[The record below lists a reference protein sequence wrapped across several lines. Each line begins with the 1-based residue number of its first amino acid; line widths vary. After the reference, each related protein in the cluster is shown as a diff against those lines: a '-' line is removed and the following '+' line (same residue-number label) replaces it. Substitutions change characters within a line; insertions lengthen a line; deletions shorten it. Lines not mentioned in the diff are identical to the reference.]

1 MPGLGRPDHA
11 LIHDRS
17 LSCTEGPVHSPPNA
31 GIAYLGQGGEPT
43 LNTDLTWGCVQG
55 RTFAPG
61 TMNTT
66 LTMAQKVL
74 LVDDEAD
81 IVELLKYN
89 LEQDGIQVNTALNG
103 RDALKAAKAERPDLI
118 VLDIMMPGM
127 DGVEVCTQLRQMPE
141 FKNTLI
147 TFLTARGEDY
157 SQIAGF
163 DAGADDYI
171 TKPVRPKV
179 FVSKVKAQL
188 KRSGERPGEGM
199 LEANGVRV
207 DMEKV
212 MVYVDGRELQ
222 LPKKEFELL
231 VLLMSKP
238 GKVFKRDE
246 IYSRIWGNELFVG
259 DRTIDVHIRKLREKI
274 GDDRIGTV
282 KGIGY
287 KFDA

>member
-1 MPGLGRPDHA
+1 MTGA
-11 LIHDRS
+11 
-17 LSCTEGPVHSPPNA
+17 V
-31 GIAYLGQGGEPT
+31 
-43 LNTDLTWGCVQG
+43 
-55 RTFAPG
+55 
-61 TMNTT
+61 
-66 LTMAQKVL
+66 AQKVL
-74 LVDDEAD
+74 LVDDEPD

-89 LEQDGIQVNTALNG
+89 LEREGYQVSTALNG
-103 RDALKAAKAERPDLI
+103 RDALKAAKANRPDLI

-127 DGVEVCTQLRQMPE
+127 DGVEVCNQLRQLPE
-141 FKNTLI
+141 FKHTLI
-147 TFLTARGEDY
+147 TFLSARGEDY

-163 DAGADDYI
+163 EAGADDYI

-179 FVSKVKAQL
+179 FLSKVKALL
-188 KRSGERPGEGM
+188 KRSTAERPDGQVM
-199 LEANGVRV
+199 EANGVKV
-207 DMEKV
+207 DLEKV
-212 MVYVDGRELQ
+212 MVQVGEKEMQ

-246 IYSRIWGNELFVG
+246 IYGQIWGNELFVG

-274 GDDRIGTV
+274 GEDRIKTV

>member
-1 MPGLGRPDHA
+1 
-11 LIHDRS
+11 
-17 LSCTEGPVHSPPNA
+17 
-31 GIAYLGQGGEPT
+31 
-43 LNTDLTWGCVQG
+43 
-55 RTFAPG
+55 
-61 TMNTT
+61 
-66 LTMAQKVL
+66 MAQKVL
-74 LVDDEAD
+74 LVDDEPD
-81 IVELLKYN
+81 IVELLRYN
-89 LEQDGIQVNTALNG
+89 LEQEGIQVITALNG
-103 RDALKAAKAERPDLI
+103 RDGIKAARSERPDLI

-141 FKNTLI
+141 FKHTLI

-179 FVSKVKAQL
+179 FVSKVRALL
-188 KRSGERPGEGM
+188 KRSGERPGEGT

-207 DMEKV
+207 DMERV
-212 MVYVDGRELQ
+212 MVYLDGRELQ

-246 IYSRIWGNELFVG
+246 IYGRIWGNELFVG
-259 DRTIDVHIRKLREKI
+259 ERTIDVHIRKLREKI
-274 GDDRIGTV
+274 GDERIGTV

>member
-1 MPGLGRPDHA
+1 MEDLMAGA
-11 LIHDRS
+11 L
-17 LSCTEGPVHSPPNA
+17 
-31 GIAYLGQGGEPT
+31 
-43 LNTDLTWGCVQG
+43 
-55 RTFAPG
+55 
-61 TMNTT
+61 
-66 LTMAQKVL
+66 AQKVL
-74 LVDDEAD
+74 LVDDEPD
-81 IVELLKYN
+81 IVEMLKYN
-89 LEQDGIQVNTALNG
+89 LEREGYHVLTALNG
-103 RDALKAAKAERPDLI
+103 KDALKLAKASRPDLV

-127 DGVEVCTQLRQMPE
+127 DGVEVCNQLRQMPE
-141 FKNTLI
+141 FKHTLI

-163 DAGADDYI
+163 EAGADDYI

-179 FVSKVKAQL
+179 FVSKVKALL
-188 KRSGERPGEGM
+188 KRSGSDRPEGQI
-199 LEANGVRV
+199 LESNGIKI
-207 DMEKV
+207 DLEKV
-212 MVYVDGRELQ
+212 MVYVVDKELQ

-246 IYSRIWGNELFVG
+246 IYSQIWGNELFVG

-274 GDDRIGTV
+274 GDDRIKTI

>member
-1 MPGLGRPDHA
+1 MAGA
-11 LIHDRS
+11 L
-17 LSCTEGPVHSPPNA
+17 
-31 GIAYLGQGGEPT
+31 
-43 LNTDLTWGCVQG
+43 
-55 RTFAPG
+55 
-61 TMNTT
+61 
-66 LTMAQKVL
+66 AQKVL

-89 LEQDGIQVNTALNG
+89 LEREGYLVTTALNG
-103 RDALKAAKAERPDLI
+103 RDALKAAKQTRPDLI

-127 DGVEVCTQLRQMPE
+127 DGVEVCQQLRQLPE

-147 TFLTARGEDY
+147 TFLTARSEDY

-179 FVSKVKAQL
+179 FISKVKALL
-188 KRSGERPGEGM
+188 KRSGHDRPEGQV
-199 LEANGVRV
+199 LEANGIKV
-207 DMEKV
+207 DLERV
-212 MVYVDGRELQ
+212 MVYLEDKELQ

-231 VLLMSKP
+231 VLLMSRP

-246 IYSRIWGNELFVG
+246 IYSQIWGNELFVG

-274 GDDRIGTV
+274 GDERIKTI

>member
-1 MPGLGRPDHA
+1 MSEHM
-11 LIHDRS
+11 
-17 LSCTEGPVHSPPNA
+17 A
-31 GIAYLGQGGEPT
+31 GT
-43 LNTDLTWGCVQG
+43 LV
-55 RTFAPG
+55 
-61 TMNTT
+61 
-66 LTMAQKVL
+66 QKVL
-74 LVDDEAD
+74 LVDDEPD
-81 IVELLKYN
+81 IVELLRYN
-89 LEQDGIQVNTALNG
+89 LEREGYAVQTALNG
-103 RDALKAAKAERPDLI
+103 KDALKAAKSGRPDLI

-127 DGVEVCTQLRQMPE
+127 DGVEVCMQLRQLPE
-141 FKNTLI
+141 FKNTVI

-179 FVSKVKAQL
+179 FVSKVKALL
-188 KRSGERPGEGM
+188 KRSGADRPEGRI
-199 LEANGVRV
+199 LESNGVKV
-207 DMEKV
+207 DLERV
-212 MVYVDGRELQ
+212 MVYVGDQELQ

-231 VLLMSKP
+231 VLLIGKP

-246 IYSRIWGNELFVG
+246 IYSQIWGNELFVG

-274 GDDRIGTV
+274 GEDRIKTI

>member
-1 MPGLGRPDHA
+1 MHTGPPLQRSTDDIMAGA
-11 LIHDRS
+11 L
-17 LSCTEGPVHSPPNA
+17 
-31 GIAYLGQGGEPT
+31 
-43 LNTDLTWGCVQG
+43 
-55 RTFAPG
+55 
-61 TMNTT
+61 
-66 LTMAQKVL
+66 AQKVL
-74 LVDDEAD
+74 LVDDEQD
-81 IVELLKYN
+81 IVDLLRYN
-89 LEQDGIQVNTALNG
+89 LEREGYHVLTALNG
-103 RDALKAAKAERPDLI
+103 KDAIKIAKANRPDLI

-127 DGVEVCTQLRQMPE
+127 DGVEVCMQLRQLQE
-141 FKNTLI
+141 FKSTVI

-163 DAGADDYI
+163 EAGADDYI

-179 FVSKVKAQL
+179 FVSKVKALL
-188 KRSGERPGEGM
+188 KRSSAERPEGHV
-199 LEANGVRV
+199 LEANGIKV
-207 DMEKV
+207 DLEKV
-212 MVYVDGRELQ
+212 MVYAKDQELQ

-246 IYSRIWGNELFVG
+246 IYNQIWGNELFVG

-274 GDDRIGTV
+274 GDERIKTI

>member
-1 MPGLGRPDHA
+1 MAPFAPEKQEPQMPGA
-11 LIHDRS
+11 IS
-17 LSCTEGPVHSPPNA
+17 
-31 GIAYLGQGGEPT
+31 
-43 LNTDLTWGCVQG
+43 
-55 RTFAPG
+55 
-61 TMNTT
+61 
-66 LTMAQKVL
+66 QKVL
-74 LVDDEAD
+74 LVDDEQD
-81 IVELLKYN
+81 ILELLRYN
-89 LEQDGIQVNTALNG
+89 LEREGLKVFTANNG
-103 RDALKAAKAERPDLI
+103 REGLKLAKAERPDLI

-127 DGVEVCTQLRQMPE
+127 DGVEVCNQLRALPE
-141 FKNTLI
+141 FKQTLI

-179 FVSKVKAQL
+179 FVSKVKALL
-188 KRSGERPGEGM
+188 KRTGPVKGEEKTIDS
-199 LEANGVRV
+199 NGVTL
-207 DMEKV
+207 DLEKV
-212 MVYVDGRELQ
+212 IVRHDGQEIK

-231 VLLMSKP
+231 ALLMSKP

-246 IYSRIWGNELFVG
+246 IYAHIWGDGLFVG

-287 KFDA
+287 KFES

>member
-1 MPGLGRPDHA
+1 MEDLMAGA
-11 LIHDRS
+11 L
-17 LSCTEGPVHSPPNA
+17 
-31 GIAYLGQGGEPT
+31 
-43 LNTDLTWGCVQG
+43 
-55 RTFAPG
+55 
-61 TMNTT
+61 
-66 LTMAQKVL
+66 AQKVL
-74 LVDDEAD
+74 LVDDEPD
-81 IVELLKYN
+81 IVEMLKYN
-89 LEQDGIQVNTALNG
+89 LEREGYHVLTALNG
-103 RDALKAAKAERPDLI
+103 KDALKLAKASRPDLV

-127 DGVEVCTQLRQMPE
+127 DGVEVCNQLRQMPE
-141 FKNTLI
+141 FKHTLI

-163 DAGADDYI
+163 EAGADDYI

-179 FVSKVKAQL
+179 FVSKVKALL
-188 KRSGERPGEGM
+188 KRSGSDRPEGQI
-199 LEANGVRV
+199 LESNGIKI
-207 DMEKV
+207 DLEKV
-212 MVYVDGRELQ
+212 MVYVGDKELQ

-246 IYSRIWGNELFVG
+246 IYSQIWGNELFVG

-274 GDDRIGTV
+274 GDDRIKTI